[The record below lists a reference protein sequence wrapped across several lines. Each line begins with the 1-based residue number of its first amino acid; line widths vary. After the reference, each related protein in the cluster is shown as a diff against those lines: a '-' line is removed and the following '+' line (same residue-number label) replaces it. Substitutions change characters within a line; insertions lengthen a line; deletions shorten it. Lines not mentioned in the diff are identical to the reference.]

1 MRRKDQ
7 TERRWTS
14 NILQVSDIHVKHVKK
29 TFSQKKKKKKENIQ
43 PNRHDRYE
51 GKLLQP
57 KQNMGKASVVS

>member
-29 TFSQKKKKKKENIQ
+29 TFSQKKKKRKKTFSQTDMTGMKENCCSLSKTW
-43 PNRHDRYE
+43 
-51 GKLLQP
+51 GKHQ
-57 KQNMGKASVVS
+57 